1 MDEEVVSYQLD
12 LFNISYQL
20 ELFYKDDTQVLDEAY
35 EYCTYLQKPNDAF
48 SDMPVCPF
56 LKAEMEKDSLYVD
69 IWKPDKRSFYELF
82 YEFTKSKKGS
92 ALFVCMDTE
101 DIKWED
107 VDRPKYQKF
116 LQKAIKDTGLKALC
130 LSPYEDFTA
139 AGEATRKKAP
149 YFLINVAG
157 RKHFSDSHK
166 KLMGTR
172 YFDKFS
178 EKEKK
183 KLKVG

>member
-1 MDEEVVSYQLD
+1 M
-12 LFNISYQL
+12 QL
-20 ELFYKDDTQVLDEAY
+20 EIFDKQDWQVVLEAE
-35 EYCTYLQKPNDAF
+35 EYFKYLQKPNDAF
-48 SDMPVCPF
+48 SNMPVCPF
-56 LKAEMEKDSLYVD
+56 LKAEIEKNNLYVD
-69 IWKPDKRSFYELF
+69 IWRPDKKSFYDLF
-82 YEFTKSKKGS
+82 YSFTDSKKDS
-92 ALFVCMDTE
+92 ALFVCMDTK
-101 DIKWED
+101 DIKWKD
-107 VDRPKYQKF
+107 VERTKYQKF

-166 KLMGTR
+166 KLKGTK

-178 EKEKK
+178 NEEKT
-183 KLKVG
+183 KLKV

>member
-1 MDEEVVSYQLD
+1 MSNQLE
-12 LFNISYQL
+12 LFDKSYQL
-20 ELFYKDDTQVLDEAY
+20 ELFYKDDTQILDEAN
-35 EYCTYLQKPNDAF
+35 EYFTYLQKPNDAF

-56 LKAEMEKDSLYVD
+56 LKAEMEKDNLYVD

-82 YEFTKSKKGS
+82 NEFTESKKDS

-101 DIKWED
+101 DIKWKD
-107 VDRPKYQKF
+107 VERTKYQKF

-139 AGEATRKKAP
+139 AGEGTRKKAP

-166 KLMGTR
+166 KLMSTK

-178 EKEKK
+178 EEEKK
-183 KLKVG
+183 KLKI

>member
-1 MDEEVVSYQLD
+1 MSNQLELFDKSYK
-12 LFNISYQL
+12 L
-20 ELFYKDDTQVLDEAY
+20 ELFYKDDQQILDEAH
-35 EYCTYLQKPNDAF
+35 EYFTYLQKPNDAF
-48 SDMPVCPF
+48 SNMPVCPF
-56 LKAEMEKDSLYVD
+56 LKAEMEKNALYVD
-69 IWKPDKRSFYELF
+69 IWKPNKKSFYDLF
-82 YEFTKSKKGS
+82 YEFVESKKDS

-101 DIKWED
+101 DIKWKD

-166 KLMGTR
+166 KLMGTK

-178 EKEKK
+178 DEEKK

>member
-1 MDEEVVSYQLD
+1 MSYQLD
-12 LFNISYQL
+12 LFNTSYQL

-35 EYCTYLQKPNDAF
+35 EYFTYLQKPNDAF

-56 LKAEMEKDSLYVD
+56 LKAEIEKDSLYVD
-69 IWKPDKRSFYELF
+69 IWKPNKRSFYELF

-139 AGEATRKKAP
+139 VIYST
-149 YFLINVAG
+149 L
-157 RKHFSDSHK
+157 
-166 KLMGTR
+166 
-172 YFDKFS
+172 
-178 EKEKK
+178 
-183 KLKVG
+183 

>member
-1 MDEEVVSYQLD
+1 MEI
-12 LFNISYQL
+12 NPNQL
-20 ELFYKDDTQVLDEAY
+20 ELFDKEDWQILLEADEY
-35 EYCTYLQKPNDAF
+35 FKYLQKPNKAF

-56 LKAEMEKDSLYVD
+56 LKSEIEKDNLYVD
-69 IWKPDKRSFYELF
+69 IWKPNKKSFYDLF
-82 YEFTKSKKGS
+82 YEFVESKKDS

-101 DIKWED
+101 DIKWKD

-183 KLKVG
+183 KLKVS

>member
-1 MDEEVVSYQLD
+1 MSNQLE
-12 LFNISYQL
+12 LFDKSYQL
-20 ELFYKDDTQVLDEAY
+20 ELFYKDDTQILDEAN
-35 EYCTYLQKPNDAF
+35 EYFTYLQKPNDAF

-56 LKAEMEKDSLYVD
+56 LKAEMEKDNLYVD

-82 YEFTKSKKGS
+82 NEFTESKKDS

-101 DIKWED
+101 DIKWKD
-107 VDRPKYQKF
+107 VERTKYQKF

-149 YFLINVAG
+149 YFLINIAD
-157 RKHFSDSHK
+157 KIHFSKSHR
-166 KLMGTR
+166 KLKGTK

-178 EKEKK
+178 EEEKK
-183 KLKVG
+183 KLKV

>member
-1 MDEEVVSYQLD
+1 MEMAIV
-12 LFNISYQL
+12 QL
-20 ELFYKDDTQVLDEAY
+20 ELFNQNIQLEILDKDDWQILLESK
-35 EYCTYLQKPNDAF
+35 EYFDYLQKPNKSF

-56 LKAEMEKDSLYVD
+56 LKAEIEKDNLYVD
-69 IWKPDKRSFYELF
+69 IWKPDKKSFYDLF
-82 YEFTKSKKGS
+82 NSFTESKKDS

-101 DIKWED
+101 HIKWKD
-107 VDRPKYQKF
+107 VERTKYQKF

-139 AGEATRKKAP
+139 AGEATRKRAP

-166 KLMGTR
+166 KLKGTK

-178 EKEKK
+178 NEEKT
-183 KLKVG
+183 KLKV

>member
-1 MDEEVVSYQLD
+1 M
-12 LFNISYQL
+12 QL
-20 ELFYKDDTQVLDEAY
+20 EIFDKQDWQVMLEAE
-35 EYCTYLQKPNDAF
+35 EYFKYLQKPNDAF
-48 SDMPVCPF
+48 SNMPVCPF
-56 LKAEMEKDSLYVD
+56 LKAEIEKNNLYVD
-69 IWKPDKRSFYELF
+69 IWRPDKKSFYDLF
-82 YEFTKSKKGS
+82 YSFTDSKKDS

-101 DIKWED
+101 DIFWKD
-107 VDRPKYQKF
+107 VERTKYQKF

-166 KLMGTR
+166 KLKGTK

-178 EKEKK
+178 NEEKT
-183 KLKVG
+183 KLKV